1 MSELRDEIAQDYA
14 SAKQQSEEVQN
25 VNEAEEQT
33 GNAVANADEWMNAP
47 AAYTQERKDG
57 FKNLP
62 QDWRKYLIEREKQ
75 VEKGFSD
82 FGNKVNGYKYV
93 DDLFNG
99 RQDRLKA
106 AGFNTAK
113 DYIDYLALVDEC
125 MASNPSAT
133 INELKRAYNITDG
146 NVAANG
152 SASDDLAAKV
162 NMQERQLQQLVQAM
176 QGDRIKRELDA
187 FKATKDDAGNPKY
200 PYFDDVIKNMC
211 ILMDKKICNN
221 LEEAYNQSIWGNEEI
236 RKKLIEAQTKA
247 DLANKTAAAQKAKDA
262 GFTPTSKTTAN
273 EEDLSIDELIRA
285 EKAKLG

>member
-14 SAKQQSEEVQN
+14 SAAAQSENVQN

-57 FKNLP
+57 FKDLP

-106 AGFNTAK
+106 AGINTAK

-262 GFTPTSKTTAN
+262 GFTPTSKATAN
-273 EEDLSIDELIRA
+273 EEDLSIDQLIRA
-285 EKAKLG
+285 ERAKLG

>member
-1 MSELRDEIAQDYA
+1 MSELRDEIAQEFA
-14 SAKQQSEEVQN
+14 SAGKQSDDVQN

-33 GNAVANADEWMNAP
+33 QATPAEVDEWLNAP

-57 FKNLP
+57 FKSLP

-106 AGFNTAK
+106 SGFNNAK
-113 DYIDYLALVDEC
+113 EYIDYLALVDDGL
-125 MASNPSAT
+125 AVDPKAT
-133 INELKRAYNITDG
+133 INELRKVYGITDG
-146 NVAANG
+146 DVAANG
-152 SASDDLAAKV
+152 SANDDLAAKV
-162 NMQERQLQQLVQAM
+162 NMQERQLQQLMQAL
-176 QGDRIKRELDA
+176 QGDRIRRELDT

-200 PYFDDVIKNMC
+200 PYFDDVVKNMC
-211 ILMDKKICNN
+211 MLMDSHVCKS

-236 RKKLIEAQTKA
+236 RKKLIEAQAKA

-273 EEDLSIDELIRA
+273 EEDLPLRELIRA
-285 EKAKLG
+285 EMEKLG